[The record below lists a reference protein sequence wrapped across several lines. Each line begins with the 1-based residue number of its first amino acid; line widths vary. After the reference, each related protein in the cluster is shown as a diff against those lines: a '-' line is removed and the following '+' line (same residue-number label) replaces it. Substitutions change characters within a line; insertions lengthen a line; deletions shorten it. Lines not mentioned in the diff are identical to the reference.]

1 MAVDTFSKRP
11 LSPNEWRARARVIQE
26 QLQGLSIAELM
37 RGGKQGD
44 PSDHDGRGYDSNQP
58 RVPAGNSDGGQWTGR
73 PGAVGTARVNDPRV
87 LSDATPDN
95 HWIIGADYAAVGHHY
110 DPKALWRNLPLRAD
124 TRQVLDRA
132 VSGPLGATL
141 HNPITGEHFRHQ
153 WDKEH
158 QQYNQAVGELF
169 KMYVEGLH
177 SKGITIEQMTPDH
190 AREFLGH
197 IFRSQDP
204 RIRVYLD
211 KIRLLRRLLRRRG
224 QD

>member
-1 MAVDTFSKRP
+1 MAVDSFSKRP
-11 LSPNEWRARARVIQE
+11 LSPNEWPARARVIQE

-44 PSDHDGRGYDSNQP
+44 LSDHDGRAYDSNQP
-58 RVPAGNSDGGQWTGR
+58 RVPAGNSDGGQWTSR
-73 PGAVGTARVNDPRV
+73 PGGGGAARINDPRV

-95 HWIIGADYAAVGHHY
+95 HWIVGADYAAVGHHY
-110 DPKALWRNLPLRAD
+110 DPKALWRNLPLRSD
-124 TRQVLDRA
+124 TREVLDRA

-141 HNPITGEHFRHQ
+141 HNPITGETFRHQ

-177 SKGITIEQMTPDH
+177 SNGITIEKMTPDH
-190 AREFLGH
+190 AREFLRS